1 MRISGCR
8 LKEKTQDRLA
18 EFFVGGVPGRS
29 AADLARVNRKTA
41 AYFFHRLRQIIAR
54 RLEDSLPVEGACR
67 GGRKLFWRGSQ
78 RQTRTRRSRQGP
90 RLRHPQARHGPH
102 RDDPRRSQRHAP
114 SHQPHKVVPDSI
126 VYTDSYPAYDVL
138 DVSEFHHH
146 RIDHSD
152 AYVLDRHNHIN
163 GIENFWNQAKRT
175 LSRYNGIPKAHFP
188 LFLKETAQRDR
199 ISLQPRNTQPTIANP
214 QTLGQTQGLAQPD
227 LGQPKN
233 FSPSPN
239 RPLRLSAECFRGSA
253 LAFILSYRLRRMP
266 RRDEVFRQ
274 A

>member
-8 LKEKTQDRLA
+8 LKEKAQDRLA
-18 EFFVGGVPGRS
+18 EFFVGGVTARG

-54 RLEDSLPVEGACR
+54 RLEDSLPVEGLIEVDESYFGGVRKGRRGRGAAGQVPVFGILRR
-67 GGRKLFWRGSQ
+67 GGKVYTVMIPDVRKDTLLPIIRQ
-78 RQTRTRRSRQGP
+78 RI
-90 RLRHPQARHGPH
+90 
-102 RDDPRRSQRHAP
+102 
-114 SHQPHKVVPDSI
+114 VPDSI

-188 LFLKETAQRDR
+188 LFLKETEFRFNYGTPSQQLR
-199 ISLQPRNTQPTIANP
+199 
-214 QTLGQTQGLAQPD
+214 TLKRWAKLKP
-227 LGQPKN
+227 
-233 FSPSPN
+233 
-239 RPLRLSAECFRGSA
+239 
-253 LAFILSYRLRRMP
+253 
-266 RRDEVFRQ
+266 
-274 A
+274 